1 MSDLQDRLAAASTF
15 LLQSPPGEVNDVF
28 SDIRLLVSSD
38 AAFESAILPAL
49 KQYNKEQFTVV
60 DHPTERGK
68 KVLVTP
74 VSVLDAEGEEGDGAE
89 ERHVDWRGG
98 EAKSFAFDHMKAT
111 ASDLATLPS
120 HQTYDSETLSLL
132 SSLDKLL
139 VGYTENHYSDGVCAV
154 YPLRDENY
162 PDPDPEA
169 AAEDKTEEVKE
180 AGQAEAGELAHDL
193 PAEETEGAETAA
205 ETAEAA
211 SSVLHE
217 GVEEGEPIKVGTPAA
232 AEAALEGE
240 PAQEEEVQG
249 PEEKKERPPRAS
261 RVFGLY
267 LVGNKYNPSN
277 YWTGRWRS
285 TYVLDYAKGTL
296 EGTAKIN
303 IHYYEQGNVQLSTT
317 LHSSSP
323 LPPSP
328 TAEQIIFAL
337 KSSESTFS
345 TSLSTTYS
353 QLSDESFRGLRR
365 ALPKT
370 RSKIDWSK
378 AGGYRLGLELG
389 GGGAG
394 AV

>member
-1 MSDLQDRLAAASTF
+1 MADLQDRLAAASTF

-28 SDIRLLVSSD
+28 ADIRLLVSSD

-68 KVLVTP
+68 KVLITP
-74 VSVLDAEGEEGDGAE
+74 VSALDAEGEEGEGAE

-98 EAKSFAFDHMKAT
+98 EARSFTFDHMKAT
-111 ASDLATLPS
+111 ASALALLPS

-139 VGYTENHYSDGVCAV
+139 VSYTENHYSDGVCAV
-154 YPLRDENY
+154 YPLRDANY
-162 PDPDPEA
+162 PDPVPEVA
-169 AAEDKTEEVKE
+169 EEDK
-180 AGQAEAGELAHDL
+180 AAGELAKDL

-211 SSVLHE
+211 SSALHE
-217 GVEEGEPIKVGTPAA
+217 GVEEGEPMEVGTPAA
-232 AEAALEGE
+232 TEAALEEE
-240 PAQEEEVQG
+240 PAQEQDEKEGKEQ
-249 PEEKKERPPRAS
+249 EEKKQRPPRTS

-323 LPPSP
+323 LPPSAS
-328 TAEQIIFAL
+328 AEQIIFAL

-394 AV
+394 SV